1 MRKTFGARLLLAVG
15 GSALLA
21 AGFVACGSSDST
33 SGGETPDASEASLP
47 DTSVPDTSTDS
58 GVKDTGADTGP
69 VYDAGAPII
78 LDGGDLYEG
87 GVPCVVGGQLE
98 LEPNDTEATATPL
111 DPDAASPRSMCGVI
125 FVDPDAGADA
135 GDAGDGGLAETDFLS
150 FQLKQG
156 TQTFY
161 VQYAGDINVD
171 VEIDGSAP
179 ITISGTTVPTLPFVR
194 DQPYFVKVTSKDGK
208 RQVWRVSV
216 FEN

>member
-1 MRKTFGARLLLAVG
+1 MRKTLGARLFLAVG

-21 AGFVACGSSDST
+21 AGFLACGSSDST
-33 SGGETPDASEASLP
+33 TGTDTPDASEASLP
-47 DTSVPDTSTDS
+47 DVSVPDTSTDT

-98 LEPNDTEATATPL
+98 EEPNDTEGTATAL
-111 DPDAASPRSMCGVI
+111 SPDAASPRSMCGVI
-125 FVDPDAGADA
+125 FVDPDAGD
-135 GDAGDGGLAETDFLS
+135 GGGDGGLAETDFLS
-150 FQLKQG
+150 FQLKSA
-156 TQTFY
+156 TQSFY

-179 ITISGTTVPTLPFVR
+179 INISGTTVPTLPFVR
-194 DQPYFVKVTSKDGK
+194 DQPYFVKVNSKDGK